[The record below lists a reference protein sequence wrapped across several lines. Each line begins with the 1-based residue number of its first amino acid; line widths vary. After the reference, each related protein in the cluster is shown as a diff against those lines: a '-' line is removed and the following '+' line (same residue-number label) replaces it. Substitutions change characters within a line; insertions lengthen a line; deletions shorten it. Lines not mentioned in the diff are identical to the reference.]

1 MEIFSKEDRF
11 DENRDLIVKFYELIN
26 LNLEE
31 NIKNFEIVFIRYFK
45 DKILDGYNFE
55 KVRKKEIIE
64 KQVKS

>member
-1 MEIFSKEDRF
+1 MNIFIKEDRF
-11 DENRDLIVKFYELIN
+11 DENRDLIVKFYESIN

-64 KQVKS
+64 K